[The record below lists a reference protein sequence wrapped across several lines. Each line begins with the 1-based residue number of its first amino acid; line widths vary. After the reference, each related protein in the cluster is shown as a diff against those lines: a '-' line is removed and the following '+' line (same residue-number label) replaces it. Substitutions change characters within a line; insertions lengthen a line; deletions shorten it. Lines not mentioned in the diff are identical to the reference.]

1 MNQEKLTLEEE
12 LEIIKNPLALKF
24 LVLEIK
30 SRRHDFMTKEE
41 IEELEKQQFEML
53 VYKDETSR
61 IQEEFD
67 KREKLL
73 NGENNA

>member
-30 SRRHDFMTKEE
+30 SHRHDFMTKEE
-41 IEELEKQQFEML
+41 IEELHKQEFEML

-67 KREKLL
+67 KRENLL
-73 NGENNA
+73 DGKNNA